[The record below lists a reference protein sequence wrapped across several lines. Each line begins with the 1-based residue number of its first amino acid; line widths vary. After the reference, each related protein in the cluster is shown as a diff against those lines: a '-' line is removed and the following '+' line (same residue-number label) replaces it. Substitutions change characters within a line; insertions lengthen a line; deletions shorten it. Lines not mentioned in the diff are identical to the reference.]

1 MNFQILLKK
10 RLIDI
15 LYFLISKKKIKSFE
29 PMDSH
34 FNLEIQ
40 SNKKFGDVSS
50 NIAMVYSKKCEMS
63 VSELGNLIVE
73 ELKKDFMIRNIKLV
87 KPGFINIFF
96 KNSFWHEQIVDFL
109 EKGFANPY
117 NVISKKY
124 CVEFV
129 SANPTGLMHIGH
141 ARGAVLGDSICSLLE
156 EIGHNVTRE
165 FYINDAGEQIS
176 KLHKTIEFHLNEKP
190 NKNLP
195 DGLYPGEY
203 LKNLSKKLSSSKFI
217 NKEKIVDIILDDI
230 KKDLRLLKI
239 NHENFI
245 SEKTNSTKSVIKNF
259 IDKLGKL
266 KLIYYGFYNIS
277 LSIWV

>member
-87 KPGFINIFF
+87 KPGFINIF
-96 KNSFWHEQIVDFL
+96 L
-109 EKGFANPY
+109 
-117 NVISKKY
+117 
-124 CVEFV
+124 
-129 SANPTGLMHIGH
+129 
-141 ARGAVLGDSICSLLE
+141 
-156 EIGHNVTRE
+156 
-165 FYINDAGEQIS
+165 
-176 KLHKTIEFHLNEKP
+176 
-190 NKNLP
+190 
-195 DGLYPGEY
+195 
-203 LKNLSKKLSSSKFI
+203 
-217 NKEKIVDIILDDI
+217 KIVFGMS
-230 KKDLRLLKI
+230 K
-239 NHENFI
+239 
-245 SEKTNSTKSVIKNF
+245 
-259 IDKLGKL
+259 
-266 KLIYYGFYNIS
+266 
-277 LSIWV
+277 